1 MMARDK
7 ERRPGEMDKKII
19 LFKMK
24 GNPKPRPVLVI
35 NVVRLWRIKRFAKRV
50 FGFENCKPDK
60 YLKSPELDE
69 VEVSVQLTKLE
80 ADMNWTKRLL
90 WLLICGSGAGFYF
103 D

>member
-1 MMARDK
+1 
-7 ERRPGEMDKKII
+7 MDKRLII
-19 LFKMK
+19 FRFRQ
-24 GNPKPRPVLVI
+24 GNPDGRAIITI
-35 NVVRLWRIKRFAKRV
+35 NVVRLWRVTRFARRV
-50 FGFENCKPDK
+50 FGFENCSKPDK